1 MELDLTAEALRYLGA
16 AGAPETLRRQ
26 VAGELKVL
34 AVQARPRYTYR
45 VCGLETR
52 GDGIGLAGTGVVL
65 RGNTAARLLET
76 CGRAALVACT
86 LGARFD
92 LSLNAAQAR
101 DMARAVILDA
111 CGSALVE
118 RGCDE
123 AEAELSARF
132 PGQYLTDRF
141 SPGYGD
147 LPLDAQRDI
156 CAALDTPRRL
166 GLHVTE
172 SLLLNPVKSVTAV
185 IGLSDRP
192 QMARIRGCD
201 FCQMREHCAIRL
213 SKSTGDPFNE
223 GEGCARAAREGFPAP

>member
-1 MELDLTAEALRYLGA
+1 MSSPLIEEALRYLGA
-16 AGAPETLRRQ
+16 ADASETLRRQ
-26 VAGELKVL
+26 VAGEAETLS
-34 AVQARPRYTYR
+34 AQFRPRH
-45 VCGLETR
+45 VCKVCELDFQGEEIFLR
-52 GDGIGLAGTGVVL
+52 GTAVVL
-65 RGNTAARLLET
+65 KGGTALKMLAQ
-76 CGRAALVACT
+76 CHRAALLACT

-92 LSLNAAQAR
+92 LALTAMQAR

-118 RGCDE
+118 QGCDE
-123 AEAELSARF
+123 AEKELSARF
-132 PGQYLTDRF
+132 PGRYLTDRF

-147 LPLDAQRDI
+147 LPLELQRDI

-192 QMARIRGCD
+192 QMARIRGCAY
-201 FCQMREHCAIRL
+201 CQMRERCTLR
-213 SKSTGDPFNE
+213 KGGKPCGN
-223 GEGCARAAREGFPAP
+223 